1 MTKQK
6 YKSFV
11 KKKKNSFMKG
21 WVELKKMILLNLK
34 TFLAFQNINPNIK
47 DFSFFYFIIKIPN
60 YV

>member
-11 KKKKNSFMKG
+11 KNKKNSFKKG

-34 TFLAFQNINPNIK
+34 TFLAFQNINPNKK
-47 DFSFFYFIIKIPN
+47 DFSL
-60 YV
+60 VSLL

>member
-11 KKKKNSFMKG
+11 KNKKNSFKKG
-21 WVELKKMILLNLK
+21 WVELKKMNLLNLK
-34 TFLAFQNINPNIK
+34 TFLAFQNINPNKK